1 MAYTCDEEHPLSSC
15 RNCEHYK
22 KEDARAVLWL
32 MKPLGR
38 ECDKGYDFRKG
49 VIRRHIEEVGPYLT
63 IDAEK
68 AKISDQMIAKHCPE
82 YKRQAYPTIDSA
94 AVLGYLILVL
104 GLSENAEKEIETCA
118 RRPRFERVID
128 GVIDSFLKNETRSI
142 SDAIVIPGGGGAVKI
157 VLEKQDDGLKATSVG
172 TTPPTAPSEF
182 FITAQLLS
190 DNGFSEFSD

>member
-1 MAYTCDEEHPLSSC
+1 MCDEERSLSSC

-38 ECDKGYDFRKG
+38 ECVVGDDFRKG
-49 VIRRHIEEVGPYLT
+49 VIRRHIEEIRPYLT
-63 IDAEK
+63 VDAEK
-68 AKISDQMIAKHCPE
+68 LKISDQMIGKYCPE
-82 YKRQAYPTIDSA
+82 YKRQAYPNIDSKSL
-94 AVLGYLILVL
+94 LGYLILVL
-104 GLSENAEKEIETCA
+104 GLSESAEKEIETCP
-118 RRPRFERVID
+118 RRPRFERIIE
-128 GVIDSFLKNETRSI
+128 GVIDSFLKDDARNI

-157 VLEKQDDGLKATSVG
+157 VLEKQDDGLKAISVG

>member
-1 MAYTCDEEHPLSSC
+1 MVYVCDEERSLSSC

-38 ECDKGYDFRKG
+38 ECVVGDDFRKG
-49 VIRRHIEEVGPYLT
+49 VIRRHIEEIRPYLT
-63 IDAEK
+63 VDAAK
-68 AKISDQMIAKHCPE
+68 LKISDQLIGKYCPE
-82 YKRQAYPTIDSA
+82 YKRQAYPFIDSA
-94 AVLGYLILVL
+94 SVLGYLIEAL
-104 GLSENAEKEIETCA
+104 GLSESVEKEIE
-118 RRPRFERVID
+118 RRPRFERIID
-128 GVIDSFLKNETRSI
+128 GVIDSFLKNDARNI